1 MNTALLTIDDFASR
15 NTPALVDYLTEK
27 GIRPILFGWGEMIEK
42 HYDEALYAVKK
53 GFIVGNHSYS
63 HPHFSELTTQQAI
76 EEVDKKYGKTC
87 HNISYNI
94 LHNKLD
100 AEECVNDAYL
110 GAWNA
115 IPPARPNPLL
125 TYLCKIVRNLSL
137 KRYEF
142 NTAIKRNSTY
152 DVAMEE
158 LESCLSSPETIES
171 EIALKELTH
180 IIENFLDSL
189 STENRVIFLRRYW
202 FSDTYS
208 DIAAR
213 VGMTEKNVSVR
224 LTRIREKLRN
234 YLTER
239 EVLA

>member
-1 MNTALLTIDDFASR
+1 MDD
-15 NTPALVDYLTEK
+15 EK
-27 GIRPILFGWGEMIEK
+27 IIELF
-42 HYDEALYAVKK
+42 
-53 GFIVGNHSYS
+53 FNR
-63 HPHFSELTTQQAI
+63 SEQAI

-110 GAWNA
+110 GAWNV

-239 EVLA
+239 EVLV

>member
-1 MNTALLTIDDFASR
+1 MELQTKANSVMSDEKI
-15 NTPALVDYLTEK
+15 VDLYWQ
-27 GIRPILFGWGEMIEK
+27 R
-42 HYDEALYAVKK
+42 DE
-53 GFIVGNHSYS
+53 
-63 HPHFSELTTQQAI
+63 QAI
-76 EEVDKKYGKTC
+76 KETDIKYKKFLLSMAM
-87 HNISYNI
+87 NIVHDMCDS
-94 LHNKLD
+94 
-100 AEECVNDAYL
+100 EECLNDTYI

-158 LESCLSSPETIES
+158 LESCLSSPETVES